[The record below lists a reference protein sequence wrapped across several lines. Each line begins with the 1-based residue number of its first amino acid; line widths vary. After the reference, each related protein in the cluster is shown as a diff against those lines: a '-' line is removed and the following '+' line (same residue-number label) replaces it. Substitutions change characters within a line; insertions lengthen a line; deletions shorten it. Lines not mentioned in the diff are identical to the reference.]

1 MTRPDEIDNVDDQL
15 RAMFERHADDAPR
28 VDLTSGTIARARRIR
43 TRRRVASGAAVLVAA
58 AVGIPVGNSVLLN
71 DTRSSDIADKDSANT
86 SLSELDDS
94 RTASEPVDVSLS
106 ALSRGD
112 DPTVPYI
119 ADGQL
124 MQTISASSVPGA
136 PTTAK
141 AMRAAALVDAA
152 AFTDGTA
159 GWLRDPRDGSVRFD
173 PGTTAATLPSADNVS
188 QPAVDH
194 DGSVAWAANGVD
206 VDGSPADL
214 TTIFYTDTLRGGP
227 AFAYTELTVK
237 QVTAVSDAVALF
249 NATTVDGSQV
259 VGRVDLASSSSAAVE
274 QPWPQLA
281 SLTAASPAHGLIV
294 GRTITMTSSQRPCLA
309 MLSYDDASELWRT
322 CDWVPQEFSVDGSRV
337 YAIAANGDGFGPR
350 EVAVLD
356 ARSGQV
362 VEQLTTPGTFGRA
375 TFEDTD
381 TIDIV
386 TVEAGKSAI
395 VRCGVAG
402 TCELATEPRPAA
414 PDSLVSPYQLAAN
427 P

>member
-1 MTRPDEIDNVDDQL
+1 MTRPDEIDNVGDQL

-28 VDLTSGTIARARRIR
+28 VDLTSGTIAQARRIR

-58 AVGIPVGNSVLLN
+58 AVGIPVGNSVLLD
-71 DTRSSDIADKDSANT
+71 DTHSSNVADKDSANT

-94 RTASEPVDVSLS
+94 QTASEPVDVSLS
-106 ALSRGD
+106 GLSRGD

-124 MQTISASSVPGA
+124 MQTSSASSVPGA

-152 AFTDGTA
+152 VFTDGTA
-159 GWLRDPRDGSVRFD
+159 GWLKDPRDGSVMFE

-281 SLTAASPAHGLIV
+281 SLTAASPAHGLMV
-294 GRTITMTSSQRPCLA
+294 GRTITMTGSQRPCLA

-362 VEQLTTPGTFGRA
+362 VEQLTTAGAFGRA

-386 TVEAGKSAI
+386 TVEDGRSAI
-395 VRCGVAG
+395 VRCRVAG
-402 TCELATEPRPAA
+402 ACELATEPRPAV

>member
-15 RAMFERHADDAPR
+15 RAMFERHADEAPR
-28 VDLTSGTIARARRIR
+28 VDLTSGTIAQARRIR

-58 AVGIPVGNSVLLN
+58 AVGIPVGNSVLLD
-71 DTRSSDIADKDSANT
+71 DTRSSNIADKDSANT
-86 SLSELDDS
+86 SLADS
-94 RTASEPVDVSLS
+94 DNSQPASEPIDVSLS
-106 ALSRGD
+106 GLSRGD

-124 MQTISASSVPGA
+124 MQTSSASSVPGA
-136 PTTAK
+136 TTTPK
-141 AMRAAALVDAA
+141 AIRAAALVDAA

-159 GWLRDPRDGSVRFD
+159 GWLRDPRDGSVMFE

-194 DGSVAWAANGVD
+194 DGSVAWAANGMD
-206 VDGSPADL
+206 VDGRPADV
-214 TTIFYTDTLRGGP
+214 TTIFYTDTLSGV
-227 AFAYTELTVK
+227 AAYAYTELSVR
-237 QVTAVSDAVALF
+237 QVTAVSDARVMF
-249 NATTVDGSQV
+249 NATTVDGTQL
-259 VGRVDLASSSSAAVE
+259 VGRVDLAASSPATVE

-281 SLTAASPAHGLIV
+281 SLTAASPAHGLMV
-294 GRTITMTSSQRPCLA
+294 GRTITMTGSQRPCLA
-309 MLSYDDASELWRT
+309 MLSHDDASELWRT
-322 CDWVPQEFSVDGSRV
+322 CDWIPQEFSADGSRV

-362 VEQLTTPGTFGRA
+362 VKQLTTPGTFGRA

-381 TIDIV
+381 TLDIV
-386 TVEAGKSAI
+386 TVEDGRSAI
-395 VRCGVAG
+395 VRCQVAG
-402 TCELATEPRPAA
+402 TCELATEPLPAE

-427 P
+427 R